1 MTDNSTKWSDRVKKN
16 TINLAYWTAA
26 WTASMAL
33 ATFGPIFLWSKNDTF
48 TLVGIMVNFALGIAM
63 ILANKRHLNGL
74 DEMQKKI
81 QLEAMAIAL
90 GIGVVAGLS
99 YSQLDHTNI
108 IQADAEIS
116 HLVILIGLT
125 YAVATLVGQIRY
137 K

>member
-1 MTDNSTKWSDRVKKN
+1 MVTTQNNNWAQKMKKN
-16 TINLAYWTAA
+16 TLNLAYWTIT

-33 ATFGPIFLWSKNDTF
+33 ATFGPLFIWEDQTI
-48 TLVGIMVNFALGIAM
+48 TILGILVNLGLGIGM

-81 QLEAMAIAL
+81 QLEAMALAL
-90 GIGVVAGLS
+90 GVGIVAGLS
-99 YSQLDHTNI
+99 YSLLDQTNL

-125 YAVATLVGQIRY
+125 YAVAVFIGRIRY